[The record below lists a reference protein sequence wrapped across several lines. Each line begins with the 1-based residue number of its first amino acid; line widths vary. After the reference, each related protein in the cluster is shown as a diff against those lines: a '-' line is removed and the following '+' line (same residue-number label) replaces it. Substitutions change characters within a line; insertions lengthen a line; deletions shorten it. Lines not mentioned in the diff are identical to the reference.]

1 MKAPIKLKEEIP
13 FCDFEIRTALAED
26 IPWIVSLDEKT
37 TGQAKLQYW
46 QDLFAHFQQSR
57 GVGRAFLVA
66 EQQGRV
72 VGFITGEVR
81 AFEFGSEPCGWVF
94 ALNVDP
100 EIRVHNVGTRLFE
113 TLCETFGQAGVEKVR
128 TMLNRDN
135 HLVLSFFRSLGMM
148 AGPFIQLEKDLD

>member
-1 MKAPIKLKEEIP
+1 MKTPIKPGKEIP
-13 FCDFEIRTALAED
+13 FGDVEIRTALAED
-26 IPWIVSLDEKT
+26 IPSIVSLDEKT
-37 TGQAKLQYW
+37 TGHAKHQYW
-46 QDLFAHFQQSR
+46 QELFGHFQQSR
-57 GVGRAFLVA
+57 GTGRAFLVA

-113 TLCETFGQAGVEKVR
+113 TLCETCGRAGVEKVR

-135 HLVLSFFRSLGMM
+135 HLVLAFFRSLGMM

>member
-1 MKAPIKLKEEIP
+1 MRTPIKPEDNAP
-13 FCDFEIRTALAED
+13 FGDVEIRTALAED

-37 TGQAKLQYW
+37 TGQPKHEYW
-46 QDLFAHFQQSR
+46 QELFTHFQQSQAA
-57 GVGRAFLVA
+57 GRAFLVA

-100 EIRVHNVGTRLFE
+100 EVRVHNVGTRLFE
-113 TLCETFGQAGVEKVR
+113 SLCKTFDQAGVEKVR

-148 AGPFIQLEKDLD
+148 AGPFIQLEKELD